1 MKRWKNTRTT
11 TIVILIIFVLYLLY
25 KMYLCTK
32 MSYPHDSLGV
42 TMYNWFDQFQLE
54 LAFIAYI
61 FGIPMIV
68 DITLLILSII
78 KIKKQN

>member
-1 MKRWKNTRTT
+1 MKKWKIIRTV
-11 TIVILIIFVLYLLY
+11 TIVILILFALFVLY
-25 KMYLCTK
+25 KMFLCMK

-61 FGIPMIV
+61 FGIPMII
-68 DITLLILSII
+68 DITLLVLSIK
-78 KIKKQN
+78 KIKKHN

>member
-61 FGIPMIV
+61 FGIPMII
-68 DITLLILSII
+68 DITLLVLSII
-78 KIKKQN
+78 KIKKHN

>member
-1 MKRWKNTRTT
+1 MR
-11 TIVILIIFVLYLLY
+11 
-25 KMYLCTK
+25 

-68 DITLLILSII
+68 DITLLVLSI
-78 KIKKQN
+78 KKLKKHN